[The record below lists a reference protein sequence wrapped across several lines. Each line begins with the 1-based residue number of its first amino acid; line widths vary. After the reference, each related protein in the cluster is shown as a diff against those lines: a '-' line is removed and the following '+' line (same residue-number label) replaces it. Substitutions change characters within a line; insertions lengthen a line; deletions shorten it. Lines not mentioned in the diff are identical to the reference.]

1 MIQRLIPFLI
11 ITALV
16 LSGCSEPSGEPTV
29 LAPVKELKKKYAPD
43 KRTAVFTVV
52 TYEKGKELVVVGEVD
67 QQEAKSELLEKL
79 KELYPSVIDSV
90 TVLPAKELGEKI
102 WAIVNVSVANM
113 RSEPAESAELG
124 SQVLMGNVVRVLKKK
139 GGWAY
144 IQSPDKY
151 LGWVDTDQIV
161 VVNERT
167 VEDWNGISAV
177 FVTGMNGTIY
187 EGMTTSS
194 MPVSDVTA
202 GAVLKRIGGTEEWT
216 VVALADSRRGYI
228 RTDMLI
234 EKRHWGTVLV
244 PIPDTVVKTGRLLK
258 GVPYLWGGTSPKGVD
273 CSGFTRTVYLLNGVL
288 LNRDANQQAEQG
300 QPVEP
305 GKDFENLKKGDLLFF
320 GRAAGNGKPERIVHV
335 GIYIGNKRYIHSS
348 GMVRINSFD
357 EAEKDFNKYNLERF
371 VRARRI
377 ITSTPHVTEMKMQ

>member
-1 MIQRLIPFLI
+1 MIPRFIPILI
-11 ITALV
+11 IAALL
-16 LSGCSEPSGEPTV
+16 LSGCSDPSREPTM
-29 LAPVKELKKKYAPD
+29 LAPVKELQKKYAPD
-43 KRTAVFTVV
+43 KRTAVFSVM
-52 TYEKGKELVVVGEVD
+52 TYEKGKELVVVGEVE
-67 QQEAKSELLEKL
+67 QQEAKEELLETLRK
-79 KELYPSVIDSV
+79 LYPTVIDSV
-90 TVLPAKELGEKI
+90 TVLPAKELGGNI

-124 SQVLMGNVVRVLKKK
+124 SQVLMGNVVRILKKK

-151 LGWVDTDQIV
+151 LGWVDTDQIYPASEQKV
-161 VVNERT
+161 AE
-167 VEDWNGISAV
+167 WNGSRAL
-177 FVTGMNGTIY
+177 FVTALNGTIY
-187 EGMTTSS
+187 ENYKEPS
-194 MPVSDVTA
+194 MPVSDITG
-202 GAVLKRIGGTEEWT
+202 GAVLYYLGGSDKWT
-216 VVALADSRRGYI
+216 YVALPDSRVGYI
-228 RTDMLI
+228 QRHMVI

-244 PIPDTVVKTGRLLK
+244 PNADTVEKTGKLLK

-335 GIYIGNKRYIHSS
+335 GIYLGNKRYIHSS
-348 GMVRINSFD
+348 GMVRLNSFD
-357 EAEKDFNKYNLERF
+357 ENEKDFNKYNLERF

-377 ITSTPHVTEMKMQ
+377 ITSTPHVAEMNIP

>member
-1 MIQRLIPFLI
+1 MRDRIVT
-11 ITALV
+11 TAV
-16 LSGCSEPSGEPTV
+16 LFILLLAGCTAPAPETKV
-29 LAPVKELKKKYAPD
+29 LTPVKELQKKYAPD
-43 KRTAVFTVV
+43 KRTAVFSVT
-52 TYEKGKELVVVGEVD
+52 TYERGNDLVVVGDVE
-67 QQEAKSELLEKL
+67 QSQAKTELLEELGK
-79 KELYPSVIDSV
+79 LYPTVIDSV
-90 TVLPAKELGEKI
+90 SVLPAKELGELV
-102 WAIVNVSVANM
+102 WGIVNVSVANM

-144 IQSPDKY
+144 IQSPDNY

-161 VVNERT
+161 FVNERT

-177 FVTGMNGTIY
+177 FVTGMNGSIY
-187 EGMTTSS
+187 EGMSTSS

-202 GAVLKRIGGTEEWT
+202 GAVLKRIGGTKEWT

-244 PIPDTVVKTGRLLK
+244 PIPDTVVKTARLLK

-273 CSGFTRTVYLLNGVL
+273 CSGFTRTVFLLNGLL
-288 LNRDANQQAEQG
+288 LNRDANQQAMQG
-300 QPVEP
+300 TAVEP

-357 EAEKDFNKYNLERF
+357 EAVKDFNKYNLERF

-377 ITSTPHVTEMKMQ
+377 ITTTPHVAEMNVP

>member
-1 MIQRLIPFLI
+1 
-11 ITALV
+11 
-16 LSGCSEPSGEPTV
+16 
-29 LAPVKELKKKYAPD
+29 
-43 KRTAVFTVV
+43 VFSVV
-52 TYEKGKELVVVGEVD
+52 TYEKGKDLVVVGEVD

-244 PIPDTVVKTGRLLK
+244 PIPDTVVKTGKLLK

-377 ITSTPHVTEMKMQ
+377 ITSTPHVTEMKVQ